1 MDENSA
7 KSEGEEK
14 VQESSNITL
23 RPIALSD
30 VDDLMVW
37 ATDDRVTKFCLWETY
52 TSKEQAVEYIK
63 NQAIPHPW
71 LRAVCIRNHAIGS
84 ITVTPCSGY
93 GSCRAEL
100 GYVLAHKHWGKG
112 IATRAVKM
120 VVSMIF
126 KEWPHLKRLQA
137 VVHVENK
144 GSQRVLEKAGFQR
157 EGVLRSYELLKG
169 KAVDM
174 VMFSILGNN
183 SSVG

>member
-14 VQESSNITL
+14 VQESFNITL
-23 RPIALSD
+23 RPIALPD
-30 VDDLMVW
+30 VDDFMVW
-37 ATDDRVTKFCLWETY
+37 ATDDRVTKFCLWDTY
-52 TSKEQAVEYIK
+52 TSKEQAVDYIK

-71 LRAVCIRNHAIGS
+71 LRAICIGDRVIGT
-84 ITVTPCSGY
+84 ITVDPCSGF

-120 VVSMIF
+120 VVSTIF
-126 KEWPHLKRLQA
+126 KDWPHLQRLQA
-137 VVHVENK
+137 VVHVANK

-157 EGVLRSYELLKG
+157 EGVLRSYVLFKG
-169 KAVDM
+169 KPIDV
-174 VMFSILGNN
+174 VMFSTLGNH

>member
-1 MDENSA
+1 MDESSA
-7 KSEGEEK
+7 KSGEDK
-14 VQESSNITL
+14 VQESFNITL
-23 RPIALSD
+23 RHIALSD
-30 VDDLMVW
+30 VDDFMVW
-37 ATDDRVTKFCLWETY
+37 ATDDRVTKFCLWDTY

-71 LRAVCIRNHAIGS
+71 LRAVCLGNHVIGT
-84 ITVTPCSGY
+84 ITVDPCSGS

-120 VVSMIF
+120 VVSTIF
-126 KEWPHLKRLQA
+126 KDWPHLQRLQA

-157 EGVLRSYELLKG
+157 EGVLRSYELFKG
-169 KAVDM
+169 KPVDV
-174 VMFSILGNN
+174 VMFSTLGND
-183 SSVG
+183 SSFG

>member
-14 VQESSNITL
+14 VEESFNITL

-30 VDDLMVW
+30 VDALM
-37 ATDDRVTKFCLWETY
+37 
-52 TSKEQAVEYIK
+52 AVEYIK

-71 LRAVCIRNHAIGS
+71 LRAVCVGDRAIGT
-84 ITVTPCSGY
+84 ITVTPCSGFD
-93 GSCRAEL
+93 SCRAEL

-112 IATRAVKM
+112 IATRAVNM
-120 VVSMIF
+120 VVSTIF

-157 EGVLRSYELLKG
+157 EGVLRSYLLFKG
-169 KAVDM
+169 KPVDA
-174 VMFSILGNN
+174 VMFSTLEND